1 MNFDYNGKSPIT
13 HHTIYKIMLWVTM
26 VTSGV
31 FFIKNIIGFNLGG
44 LIAVGSCIIILVA
57 ALFIMKKN
65 RTDDIIREFVL
76 SIILVF
82 VIMTISLFSGASYS
96 DDFSLYLAL
105 IGMTGMYM
113 EPKFTKFQ
121 IAVVDIALVVM
132 YIVHP
137 EKAGGLGQYILC
149 FAITNL
155 AAILFYLAVN
165 RGRAFI
171 ELSRQQT
178 AEAERLIASI
188 REMGDVLQNDFDQS
202 SRAISDSTT
211 GLRRGSENITSG
223 ANIVAESCQDVHE
236 KIRETEQQI
245 FALNNQ
251 VKKFEQA
258 ISENDSNM
266 DAMKAQLRDVS
277 HIIEESNAVFGSMTE
292 QMNEVTEIAKKMSDI
307 SFKTTLLSLNASV
320 EAANAGAYGAGF
332 AVVAGEMKELSEN
345 SDRFAAQVTEVV
357 DGLISQV
364 DKTAVQFED
373 STKAIVATEKK
384 MNELQE
390 SFVRLTNRFG
400 QLYENID
407 EQNKNI
413 NQVDNMFSNLKS
425 KVVEMQDDSVKN
437 KRAVADIA
445 VAMDSY
451 RANIEKVIENTRV

>member
-1 MNFDYNGKSPIT
+1 MNFDYSGKSPIT

-44 LIAVGSCIIILVA
+44 LIAVGSCIIVLVA
-57 ALFIMKKN
+57 ALFIMKAK
-65 RTDDIIREFVL
+65 RTDDLIKEFVL

-113 EPKFTKFQ
+113 EPKFTKIQ

-171 ELSRQQT
+171 EISRRQT
-178 AEAERLIASI
+178 DEAERLIASI

-202 SRAISDSTT
+202 SKAISDSTN

-277 HIIEESNAVFGSMTE
+277 RIIEESNAVFGSMTE

-357 DGLISQV
+357 DGLINQV

-413 NQVDNMFSNLKS
+413 NQVDDMFSDLKS
-425 KVVEMQDDSVKN
+425 RVVEMQDDSVKN

>member
-1 MNFDYNGKSPIT
+1 
-13 HHTIYKIMLWVTM
+13 
-26 VTSGV
+26 
-31 FFIKNIIGFNLGG
+31 
-44 LIAVGSCIIILVA
+44 
-57 ALFIMKKN
+57 
-65 RTDDIIREFVL
+65 
-76 SIILVF
+76 
-82 VIMTISLFSGASYS
+82 
-96 DDFSLYLAL
+96 
-105 IGMTGMYM
+105 
-113 EPKFTKFQ
+113 
-121 IAVVDIALVVM
+121 
-132 YIVHP
+132 
-137 EKAGGLGQYILC
+137 
-149 FAITNL
+149 ITNL

-171 ELSRQQT
+171 EISRRQT
-178 AEAERLIASI
+178 EEAERLIASI

-202 SRAISDSTT
+202 SRAISDSTK

-223 ANIVAESCQDVHE
+223 ANVVAESCQDVHE

-277 HIIEESNAVFGSMTE
+277 RIIEESNVVFSSMTE

-373 STKAIVATEKK
+373 STRAIEATEKK
-384 MNELQE
+384 MNELQD

-407 EQNKNI
+407 EQNRNI
-413 NQVDNMFSNLKS
+413 NHVDDMFSNLKS
-425 KVVEMQDDSVKN
+425 RVVEMQDDSVKN

>member
-13 HHTIYKIMLWVTM
+13 HNTIYKIMLWVTM
-26 VTSGV
+26 STSGV
-31 FFIKNIIGFNLGG
+31 FFVKNIIGFNLGG
-44 LIAVGSCIIILVA
+44 LIAVGSCIIVLVA
-57 ALFIMKKN
+57 ALFIMKAK
-65 RTDDIIREFVL
+65 RTADIIKEFVL
-76 SIILVF
+76 SIILIF

-96 DDFSLYLAL
+96 DDFPLYLAL

-113 EPKFTKFQ
+113 EPKFTKVQ
-121 IAVVDIALVVM
+121 IAVVDAALVIM

-137 EKAGGLGQYILC
+137 EKGGGLGQYILC
-149 FAITNL
+149 FVITNL
-155 AAILFYLAVN
+155 AAVLFYLAVN

-171 ELSRQQT
+171 ELSRKQT

-188 REMGDVLQNDFDQS
+188 REMGDMLQKDFDKS
-202 SRAISDSTT
+202 SSAISDSTK
-211 GLRRGSENITSG
+211 GLRKGSENITSG

-236 KIRETEQQI
+236 KIRETERQI
-245 FALNNQ
+245 SALNNQ
-251 VKKFEQA
+251 VKRFEQA

-277 HIIEESNAVFGSMTE
+277 RIIEESNAVFGSMTE

-357 DGLISQV
+357 DGLINQV

-373 STKAIVATEKK
+373 STKAIEATEKK
-384 MNELQE
+384 MGELQE
-390 SFVRLTNRFG
+390 SFIRLTDRFG

-407 EQNKNI
+407 EQNRNI
-413 NQVDNMFSNLKS
+413 NQVDDMFSGLKS
-425 KVVEMQDDSVKN
+425 RVVEMQDDSVKN

>member
-26 VTSGV
+26 ITSGV
-31 FFIKNIIGFNLGG
+31 FFVKNIIGFNMGG
-44 LIAVGSCIIILVA
+44 LIAVGSCIIVLIA
-57 ALFIMKKN
+57 ALLIMKVKH
-65 RTDDIIREFVL
+65 TDDLIKEFVL
-76 SIILVF
+76 SVILVF

-113 EPKFTKFQ
+113 EPKFTKIQ
-121 IAVVDIALVVM
+121 IAVVDVALVVM

-188 REMGDVLQNDFDQS
+188 REMGDVLQNDFDKS
-202 SRAISDSTT
+202 SSAISDSTK

-223 ANIVAESCQDVHE
+223 ANVVAESCQDVHE

-277 HIIEESNAVFGSMTE
+277 RIIEESNAVFGSMTE

-373 STKAIVATEKK
+373 STRAIEETEKK
-384 MNELQE
+384 MGELQE

-407 EQNKNI
+407 EQNRNI
-413 NQVDNMFSNLKS
+413 NQVDSMFSGLQS
-425 KVVEMQDDSVKN
+425 RVIEMQDDSAKN
-437 KRAVADIA
+437 NRAVADIA

>member
-31 FFIKNIIGFNLGG
+31 FFVKNIIGFNLGG
-44 LIAVGSCIIILVA
+44 LIAVGSCIVVLVA

-113 EPKFTKFQ
+113 EPKFTKAQ

-178 AEAERLIASI
+178 AEAERLISSI
-188 REMGDVLQNDFDQS
+188 REMGDVLQADFDQS
-202 SRAISDSTT
+202 SKAISDSTK
-211 GLRRGSENITSG
+211 GLRRGSESITDG
-223 ANIVAESCQDVHE
+223 ASEVAESCHDVHE
-236 KIRETEQQI
+236 KIHETEQQI

-277 HIIEESNAVFGSMTE
+277 RIIEESNIVFSSMTE
-292 QMNEVTEIAKKMSDI
+292 QMNEVAEIAKKMSDI

-373 STKAIVATEKK
+373 STKAIEATEKK
-384 MNELQE
+384 MGELQE

-413 NQVDNMFSNLKS
+413 NQVDDMFSGLKS
-425 KVVEMQDDSVKN
+425 KVLEMQDDSVKN
-437 KRAVADIA
+437 NRAVADIA

>member
-1 MNFDYNGKSPIT
+1 MDFNQEYKSPIT
-13 HHTIYKIMLWVTM
+13 HDKIFKIMLWVTM
-26 VTSGV
+26 ITAGV
-31 FFIKNIIGFNLGG
+31 FFVKNIIGFNLGG
-44 LIAVGSCIIILVA
+44 LIAVGSCIVALAA
-57 ALFIMKKN
+57 ALLIMKARGSSDLVK
-65 RTDDIIREFVL
+65 EFVL

-113 EPKFTKFQ
+113 EPKFTKVQ
-121 IAVVDIALVVM
+121 IAVVDLALIVM

-137 EKAGGLGQYILC
+137 EKAGSLGQYILC
-149 FAITNL
+149 VVITNL

-171 ELSRQQT
+171 ELSWRQT
-178 AEAERLIASI
+178 EEAERLIASI
-188 REMGDVLQNDFDQS
+188 REMGDVLQADFDKS
-202 SRAISDSTT
+202 SSAISDSTK

-223 ANIVAESCQDVHE
+223 ANMVAESCHDVHE

-251 VKKFEQA
+251 VKRFEQA

-277 HIIEESNAVFGSMTE
+277 RIIEESNAVFGSMTE

-320 EAANAGAYGAGF
+320 EAANAGTYGAGF

-373 STKAIVATEKK
+373 STRAIEATEKK
-384 MNELQE
+384 MGELQQ
-390 SFVRLTNRFG
+390 SFIRLTDRFS

-407 EQNKNI
+407 EQNKNVH
-413 NQVDNMFSNLKS
+413 QVDDMFSGLKS
-425 KVVEMQDDSVKN
+425 KVMEMQDDSVKN
-437 KRAVADIA
+437 NRAVADIA

>member
-13 HHTIYKIMLWVTM
+13 HNTIYKIMLWVTM

-44 LIAVGSCIIILVA
+44 LIAVGSCIVVLVA

-65 RTDDIIREFVL
+65 HTADIIREFVL
-76 SIILVF
+76 SLILVL

-96 DDFSLYLAL
+96 DDFPLYLAL

-113 EPKFTKFQ
+113 EPKFTKAQ
-121 IAVVDIALVVM
+121 IIAVDIALIIM

-137 EKAGGLGQYILC
+137 EKAGSLGQYILC
-149 FAITNL
+149 VVITNL

-171 ELSRQQT
+171 ELSRRQT
-178 AEAERLIASI
+178 EEAERLISSI
-188 REMGDVLQNDFDQS
+188 REMGDVLQNDFNQS
-202 SRAISDSTT
+202 SKAISDSTN
-211 GLRRGSENITSG
+211 GLRRGSENITDG

-245 FALNNQ
+245 SALNNQ
-251 VKKFEQA
+251 VKRFEQA

-277 HIIEESNAVFGSMTE
+277 RIIEESNTVFSSMTE
-292 QMNEVTEIAKKMSDI
+292 QMNEVAEIAKKMSDI

-357 DGLISQV
+357 DGLINQV

-373 STKAIVATEKK
+373 STKAIEATEKK
-384 MNELQE
+384 MGDLQK
-390 SFVRLTNRFG
+390 SFILLTDRFG

-413 NQVDNMFSNLKS
+413 NQVDNMFSGLKS
-425 KVVEMQDDSVKN
+425 RVVEMQDDSVKN

-451 RANIEKVIENTRV
+451 RTNIEKVIENTRV

>member
-13 HHTIYKIMLWVTM
+13 HSTIYNIMLWVTM
-26 VTSGV
+26 ITSGV
-31 FFIKNIIGFNLGG
+31 FFIKNIIGFNIGG
-44 LIAVGSCIIILVA
+44 LIAVGSCIIVLVA
-57 ALFIMKKN
+57 ALFIMKAK
-65 RTDDIIREFVL
+65 RTDDIIKEFVL
-76 SIILVF
+76 SIILIF

-96 DDFSLYLAL
+96 DDFPLYLAL

-113 EPKFTKFQ
+113 EPKFTKIQ
-121 IAVVDIALVVM
+121 IAVVDAALVIM

-137 EKAGGLGQYILC
+137 EKSGGLGQYILC

-155 AAILFYLAVN
+155 AAVLFYLAVN

-171 ELSRQQT
+171 ELSRRQT
-178 AEAERLIASI
+178 EEAERLIASI
-188 REMGDVLQNDFDQS
+188 REMGDVLQKDFDNS
-202 SRAISDSTT
+202 SSAISDSTK
-211 GLRRGSENITSG
+211 GLRKGSENITSG
-223 ANIVAESCQDVHE
+223 ANIVAESCQGVHE
-236 KIRETEQQI
+236 KIRETQQQI
-245 FALNNQ
+245 SSLNNQ

-266 DAMKAQLRDVS
+266 EAMKSQLRDVS
-277 HIIEESNAVFGSMTE
+277 RIIEESNAVFGSMTE

-390 SFVRLTNRFG
+390 SFIRLTNRFG

-407 EQNKNI
+407 EQNKNVH
-413 NQVDNMFSNLKS
+413 QVDDMFRGLKS
-425 KVVEMQDDSVKN
+425 RVVEMQEDSVKN

-451 RANIEKVIENTRV
+451 RENIEKVIENTRI

>member
-1 MNFDYNGKSPIT
+1 MNFDYKEKSPIT

-26 VTSGV
+26 ITSGV
-31 FFIKNIIGFNLGG
+31 FFVKNIIGFNLGG
-44 LIAVGSCIIILVA
+44 LIAVGSCIIVLVA
-57 ALFIMKKN
+57 ALSIMKAK
-65 RTDDIIREFVL
+65 RTDDLIKEFVL

-113 EPKFTKFQ
+113 EPKFTKIQ
-121 IAVVDIALVVM
+121 IAVVDLALIVM

-171 ELSRQQT
+171 EISRRQT
-178 AEAERLIASI
+178 EETERLISSI
-188 REMGDVLQNDFDQS
+188 REMGDVLQSDFDKS
-202 SRAISDSTT
+202 SSAISDSTK

-223 ANIVAESCQDVHE
+223 ANVVAESCHDVHE

-251 VKKFEQA
+251 VKRFEQA
-258 ISENDSNM
+258 IAENDSNM

-277 HIIEESNAVFGSMTE
+277 RIIEESNAVFGSMTE

-373 STKAIVATEKK
+373 STRAIEATEKK
-384 MNELQE
+384 MGELQE
-390 SFVRLTNRFG
+390 SFIRLTDRFG

-407 EQNKNI
+407 EQNRNI
-413 NQVDNMFSNLKS
+413 NQVDNMFSDLKS
-425 KVVEMQDDSVKN
+425 RVMEMQDDSVKN
-437 KRAVADIA
+437 NRAVADIA